1 MRKLIWRR
9 LRFSMKTL
17 DITMTEKWYVISFS
31 SLFSFF
37 HESCS
42 CLIVLFNS
50 MILLHQSWCP
60 ELDTSIIVDD
70 GAAPDTENKGDERDE
85 EDSAANG
92 FGDFIFVFC

>member
-1 MRKLIWRR
+1 
-9 LRFSMKTL
+9 
-17 DITMTEKWYVISFS
+17 MTEKWFPF
-31 SLFSFF
+31 LQFFLFF

-50 MILLHQSWCP
+50 MILLHKSWCP
-60 ELDTSIIVDD
+60 ELDTSIIADD

-92 FGDFIFVFC
+92 FGDFIFAFC